1 MIHLLSATFTE
12 AKPLIDIFKLKLK
25 QNSSKLPIYVSER
38 ITLTVT
44 GIGKINSAI
53 GVAVTFY
60 EFNKCYN
67 HIWLNFGL
75 AGHKL
80 FRIGD
85 IYLVNKISDISSNK
99 VFYPHINEFEVKSHN
114 CVTYDKQN
122 NDYDNNLCEMESSGF
137 FQSASKYSS
146 KELIQIMKVIS
157 DNEIES
163 INFFDKEKVYNL
175 IINHKFLIINFCNFL
190 LRIKDDFFLNHQFID
205 KQYTTLFKEVKFT
218 FTETQQIKSLLLLYH
233 SKNKSMNNN
242 ILDYKKDG
250 TYNIKQLKK
259 ALNL

>member
-85 IYLVNKISDISSNK
+85 IYLVNK
-99 VFYPHINEFEVKSHN
+99 NE
-114 CVTYDKQN
+114 
-122 NDYDNNLCEMESSGF
+122 
-137 FQSASKYSS
+137 
-146 KELIQIMKVIS
+146 
-157 DNEIES
+157 
-163 INFFDKEKVYNL
+163 
-175 IINHKFLIINFCNFL
+175 
-190 LRIKDDFFLNHQFID
+190 
-205 KQYTTLFKEVKFT
+205 
-218 FTETQQIKSLLLLYH
+218 
-233 SKNKSMNNN
+233 
-242 ILDYKKDG
+242 
-250 TYNIKQLKK
+250 
-259 ALNL
+259 